1 MMTEFSS
8 RLALGSVNFGL
19 DYGVTNSAGKL
30 SQLELKK
37 ILYAA
42 EEAGIKIVD
51 TAQAYGDSEA
61 QIGALCRDERFK
73 MVTKI
78 GVDLEKGCLENSVSN
93 LVEQSCNRLNQSR
106 LYAVLLHRPEVL
118 LGDEGSVI
126 VRELLTLKEKGLIS
140 KIGISIYSPEILE
153 DLTKRVDLDIVQV
166 PFNVFDQQICS
177 TGWRDKLKN
186 KGTEIHTRS
195 VFLQGLLLMEQSNL
209 PKFFKSN
216 WPELFNSWY
225 EFLKMT
231 GSDAVQVALQFA
243 LKQDWIDNIVVG
255 VDSAAQLRSLLEIE
269 RSEISQELPDLRSE
283 DTNLIN
289 PSNWIFE

>member
-19 DYGVTNSAGKL
+19 DYGVANSAGKL
-30 SQLELKK
+30 SQLELEK
-37 ILYAA
+37 ILFAS
-42 EEAGIKIVD
+42 EEAGIKVID

-61 QIGALCRDERFK
+61 QIGALCCDGRFK

-78 GVDLEKGCLENSVSN
+78 GVDLPKGCVKNSVSN
-93 LVEQSCNRLNQSR
+93 LVEQSCKRLNQSS

-118 LGDEGSVI
+118 LGDEGGII

-153 DLTKRVDLDIVQV
+153 DLSKLLDLDIVQV
-166 PFNVFDQQICS
+166 PFNVFDQQIYT
-177 TGWRDKLKN
+177 TGWSNKLKN

-195 VFLQGLLLMEQSNL
+195 VFLQGLLLMDHSIL
-209 PKFFKSN
+209 PTFFKSN
-216 WPELFNSWY
+216 WPELFHSWY

-231 GSDAVQVALQFA
+231 GSDAVRVALQFA

-269 RSEISQELPDLRSE
+269 RSEISLELPDLRSE

>member
-8 RLALGSVNFGL
+8 RLAVGSVNFGL

-30 SQLELKK
+30 SRLELKK

-177 TGWRDKLKN
+177 RGWRDKLKN

-195 VFLQGLLLMEQSNL
+195 VFLQGLLLMDQSNL

-231 GSDAVQVALQFA
+231 GSDAVKLALQFA

-269 RSEISQELPDLRSE
+269 RSETSQELPDLRSE